1 MRIGILLP
9 HFGPQCDFDRL
20 VGLAPHIEELG
31 FDSVWVRDN
40 LGFTGGHAFEARGD
54 AFVDPFLTLGAI
66 GMRTTRLGLGT
77 ATIIPIRPHA
87 ITAQLVGS
95 LAWLVPGRLVLG
107 VGAGNVPKAFELSG
121 MPMDQR
127 YDLARDMVGVLRAT
141 AVPHADYQG
150 PTVSLHDATIAPHP
164 PADLPIWYGGSTN
177 QSVDRA
183 VEYCDGW
190 MPGRCPMPVFDDKLK
205 RLRDKA
211 GDRRMAVSIVPVIS
225 IDNDRES
232 AIAKVN
238 VPGLLEEA
246 RERPAWVKAG
256 PFDSADSLEGILL
269 AGNAQDIIDGLGRF
283 QERGVDE
290 LVLDF
295 RLRMDAYEEGLERL
309 ASDVLPHIRAT
320 AGSGPTAR

>member
-20 VGLAPHIEELG
+20 IGLAPHLEELG
-31 FDSVWVRDN
+31 FHSVWVRDN
-40 LGFTGGHAFEARGD
+40 VGFTGGHAFEARGD
-54 AFVDPFLTLGAI
+54 LFVDPFLTLAAI
-66 GMRTTRLGLGT
+66 GMRTRTLGLGT
-77 ATIIPIRPHA
+77 ATIIPTRSHA

-95 LAWLVPGRLVLG
+95 LAWLVPGRLTLG
-107 VGAGNVPKAFELSG
+107 VGAGNVPKAFELTG
-121 MPMDQR
+121 IPMDRR
-127 YDLARDMVGVLRAT
+127 YDLVRDMVGVLRAT
-141 AVPHADYQG
+141 AVHHADYEG
-150 PTVSLHDATIAPHP
+150 PTVRLRDATIAPHP
-164 PADLPIWYGGSTN
+164 PRDLPIWYGGSTN

-190 MPGRCPMPVFDDKLK
+190 MPGRCPMPVFDDKLA

-211 GDRRMAVSIVPVIS
+211 GDRRLAVSIVPVVS
-225 IDNDRES
+225 IDRDRES

-238 VPGLLEEA
+238 VAGLLAEA

-269 AGNAQDIIDGLGRF
+269 AGTAEDVLDGLARF
-283 QERGVDE
+283 KERGVDE
-290 LVLDF
+290 VVLDF

-309 ASDVLPHIRAT
+309 AADVLPRV
-320 AGSGPTAR
+320 